1 MKRTYWIFGTCV
13 LLALGLMVWGL
24 WPRAE
29 PMAQTPRRYA
39 LLLADD
45 RGTAVS
51 QCKQGAQTAVEALGA
66 ELIIYSAEQGL
77 PLGEQLLS
85 MLRELEDKDIDGL
98 MLQPCP
104 DEVFEAARA
113 LASEQ
118 KIPLVYLWAEDA
130 RADFCVLSDYAAQ
143 GRMLAE
149 AFLGAS
155 ESQAPYVAAFLQ
167 DTAAGQAMLA
177 GLRAALPYPV
187 TVFAAEETGALFA
200 QLAGLPA
207 DTVVFALGAD
217 ASARFARASQHSFAM
232 WGVDP
237 GEDRVRLL
245 EREYLQG
252 IVQDM
257 PYAQGY
263 LAIEAMHGARI
274 NGGGMQVIH
283 SPSAI
288 VTKETMYQAENV
300 KTMFP
305 LLQ

>member
-24 WPRAE
+24 WPAAE
-29 PMAQTPRRYA
+29 PVAETPKRYA

-45 RGTAVS
+45 RGTSVL
-51 QCKQGAQTAVEALGA
+51 QFKQGAQTAVETLGA
-66 ELIIYSAEQGL
+66 ELAVYSAEQGL
-77 PLGEQLLS
+77 PLAEQLLDV
-85 MLRELEDKDIDGL
+85 LRELETREVDGL

-104 DEVFEAARA
+104 EEVLDAARH
-113 LASEQ
+113 LASEK
-118 KIPLVYLWAEDA
+118 KIPLVYLWAEEP
-130 RADFCVLSDYAAQ
+130 RADFCVLSDYVQQ
-143 GRMLAE
+143 GRMLGE
-149 AFLGAS
+149 AFLAAN
-155 ESQAPYVAAFLQ
+155 ESTAPYVAAFLQ
-167 DTAAGQAMLA
+167 NTLAGQALLA
-177 GLRAALPYPV
+177 GLEEALPYPV
-187 TVFAAEETGALFA
+187 AVFAAEETGALFA

-207 DTVVFALGAD
+207 ETVVFTLGAEV
-217 ASARFARASQHSFAM
+217 SARFARASQHSFAM

-257 PYAQGY
+257 PYAQGF
-263 LAIEAMHGARI
+263 LAVEAMHGARI
-274 NGGGMQVIH
+274 NGGGMEVIH